1 MNNALYNLQKYVPP
15 ELFFWSAALCA
26 FFLLISP
33 KESFQF
39 VQVNEVVAAVAQEK
53 PRANPYQGLELDAK
67 AAYVLDVKAKKHLF
81 AKNALQILP
90 LASLTKI
97 MTAITAL
104 SSAPETMYVT
114 LGERAISE
122 EGDSGLKVGER
133 WLLRDL
139 LKFMLLESSNDS
151 AVAISSTV
159 GEILATSTTT
169 VEENRHLFIR
179 KMNEIAD
186 TLNFSS
192 LRFLNESGLDID
204 ESHAGAYGSAA
215 DTARMLAYALEEFP
229 LILGE
234 TRWNE
239 LQLGDENGDEHSAKN
254 TNKDINTLPLLISS
268 KTGYTD
274 LAGGNLLIAFDAGF
288 NYPII
293 ISVLGSTIDGRFT
306 DVEKLVW
313 ATLEFLASQKTPA
326 F

>member
-67 AAYVLDVKAKKHLF
+67 AAYVLDVKAKKPLF